1 VNPVSQPREVDVVR
15 LRNAIEVLK
24 CARDNIEEAIM
35 NLYDAIT
42 SPDMR
47 EVYLKY
53 ATKMVEA
60 ALEEVKEALE
70 VLKSG

>member
-1 VNPVSQPREVDVVR
+1 MSQRVVDLVK

-24 CARDNIEEAIM
+24 CARDNIEDAIM

-42 SPDMR
+42 SPDMS

-53 ATKMVEA
+53 AIKMVEA
-60 ALEEVKEALE
+60 ALEEVREALE
-70 VLKSG
+70 VLKGE